1 MLKKVFLLLIF
12 TMTFNSMSCQNNVY
26 KLAGKIN
33 VTNLSLIKLN
43 SSVYSNEKLIE
54 LDFLRENDSVSYVT
68 KIYNTDSAE
77 ERLNKSPT
85 KIKTATFDKIVQK
98 LNQLNVEKTEYDF
111 NITDGISYSLLF
123 GDSKYSISLSLKTV
137 GEDEQNIKYENFLE
151 TFNFIWKQFE
161 Q

>member
-12 TMTFNSMSCQNNVY
+12 TMTFNSMSGQSNVY

-43 SSVYSNEKLIE
+43 SSVYSNKKLIE

-77 ERLNKSPT
+77 ESLNKSPT

-98 LNQLNVEKTEYDF
+98 LNQLNIEKTEYDF

-123 GDSKYSISLSLKTV
+123 GDSKYYISLSLITV
-137 GEDEQNIKYENFLE
+137 GEDEQNVKYENFLE